1 MVWGSVATDEENVYV
16 FYRPSWVDVTRFY
29 IDSAHSMRLPGGES
43 HCLVVSYNRNT
54 GSPVDYYVAD
64 TVNKNDSQNSL
75 AILGDELLINVCYP
89 YNLKTTELCKINKY
103 TKEVTRSS
111 PIYYNYIVECKN
123 ISVNDHGWVFRGE
136 KGDEPRVY
144 EKPCSPVDSLW
155 SDGTAGHTVT
165 LSWSSSAS
173 HPGYE
178 LAYIPETDSWDN
190 ATIVETSDTTLDVT
204 LPNDGCHL
212 FRVRALCDGN
222 RVAHSAWNNSI
233 TVCPGVG
240 IGEADGSSSISLYPN
255 PTNDMVQILGL
266 RDQMATVEIL
276 DMTGRLINTFDNTST
291 FNISTLPSGTYIE
304 CLSTHSTGACVI
316 PQTREEIAK
325 TIRG

>member
-123 ISVNDHGWVFRGE
+123 ISVNDHGWVLEE
-136 KGDEPRVY
+136 KRVMNH
-144 EKPCSPVDSLW
+144 EFM
-155 SDGTAGHTVT
+155 TAF
-165 LSWSSSAS
+165 S
-173 HPGYE
+173 
-178 LAYIPETDSWDN
+178 
-190 ATIVETSDTTLDVT
+190 
-204 LPNDGCHL
+204 
-212 FRVRALCDGN
+212 
-222 RVAHSAWNNSI
+222 
-233 TVCPGVG
+233 
-240 IGEADGSSSISLYPN
+240 
-255 PTNDMVQILGL
+255 
-266 RDQMATVEIL
+266 
-276 DMTGRLINTFDNTST
+276 
-291 FNISTLPSGTYIE
+291 
-304 CLSTHSTGACVI
+304 
-316 PQTREEIAK
+316 
-325 TIRG
+325 